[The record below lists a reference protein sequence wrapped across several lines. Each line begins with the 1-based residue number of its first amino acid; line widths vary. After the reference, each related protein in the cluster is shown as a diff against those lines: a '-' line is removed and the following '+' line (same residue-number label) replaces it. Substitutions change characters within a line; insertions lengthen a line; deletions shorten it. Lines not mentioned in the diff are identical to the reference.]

1 MMNRAKALL
10 TLVTALGAFLAAG
23 AAAADVAIIVHPG
36 NANASLSEA
45 DFTRIYLGRKDTFP
59 DGSRAVPVNL
69 AADDAVRTDMEQN
82 MLRKSPSQMKAYWTK
97 LMFTGEGTPP
107 EEVADTA
114 AMLKRVSSDPN
125 AIGYVDAAAVTGDVK
140 VIAIE

>member
-1 MMNRAKALL
+1 MNRAKALL
-10 TLVTALGAFLAAG
+10 ALVAALGAFVASG
-23 AAAADVAIIVHPG
+23 AAAADVAIIVHPD

-69 AADDAVRTDMEQN
+69 AADDAVRAAMEQD
-82 MLRKSPSQMKAYWTK
+82 MLHKSPSQMKAYWTK

-107 EEVADTA
+107 EEVADA
-114 AMLKRVSSDPN
+114 SAMLKRVAGDPN
-125 AIGYVDAAAVTGDVK
+125 AIGYVDAAAVTSDVK
-140 VIAIE
+140 VITIQ